1 MKGSIGGATLLLAL
15 TACGGGQ
22 PVAQPR
28 ETVTVTAPAPAA
40 APAETAPGEAP
51 TTSPPTSEA
60 PPAPKAARTKV
71 PDVVGK
77 NHQLAQDMMQ
87 AAGLYVL
94 LEEDATGQGRAL
106 VFDRNWVVVSQS
118 PKAGQQVGPDTA
130 ITLRAKKQGE

>member
-1 MKGSIGGATLLLAL
+1 MKGVIGGGALLLVL
-15 TACGGGQ
+15 TACGGEQ
-22 PVAQPR
+22 PAAQPR

-40 APAETAPGEAP
+40 APADTAPGEAP
-51 TTSPPTSEA
+51 TASSPTSEA
-60 PPAPKAARTKV
+60 PPAQKAAKIKI
-71 PDVVGK
+71 PNVVGK
-77 NHQLAQDMMQ
+77 NHQLAQDTMQ

-118 PKAGQQVGPDTA
+118 PKAGQRVSADTA